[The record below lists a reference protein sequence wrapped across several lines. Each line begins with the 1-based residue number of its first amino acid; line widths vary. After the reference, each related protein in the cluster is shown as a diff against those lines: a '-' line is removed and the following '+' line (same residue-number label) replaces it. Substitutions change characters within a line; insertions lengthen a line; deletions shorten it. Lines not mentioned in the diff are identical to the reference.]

1 MGEVVAAHAVMFF
14 EVADDRLDSGA
25 PFEVALDLR
34 RDAALLA
41 GRVDLELVIGRGVV
55 AAIAGIGDAAIEH
68 VTDERLHLG
77 NDRGERVPVIRVSG
91 QRGDVSDELPAG
103 GMLHGGGDA
112 HLDAELVGPVRLAFA
127 DALNLWRVQG
137 IDLAVSMAI
146 SWLSLARQYESIDIP
161 HPNPHPARTVRMAS
175 APGNAGSPPPLSQG
189 LRSPATRP
197 RCRPECD
204 DVSAVRLR
212 AEDHD
217 PVFADRRHRPRSLT
231 RPP

>member
-1 MGEVVAAHAVMFF
+1 MTGSIAAR
-14 EVADDRLDSGA
+14 RLK
-25 PFEVALDLR
+25 

-68 VTDERLHLG
+68 VADERLHLG

-112 HLDAELVGPVRLAFA
+112 HLDAELVGPVGHAFA

-146 SWLSLARQYESIDIP
+146 SWLSLARQYESIERLFQGPGEAALIKGAHYLNGKWVYSYSTP
-161 HPNPHPARTVRMAS
+161 ESTSGTNSPYGIRSWKCRITAAS
-175 APGNAGSPPPLSQG
+175 VPGIEIASD
-189 LRSPATRP
+189 SPAVP
-197 RCRPECD
+197 
-204 DVSAVRLR
+204 S
-212 AEDHD
+212 
-217 PVFADRRHRPRSLT
+217 
-231 RPP
+231 